1 MPLAP
6 TSPGAAVIGEP
17 LVRRLSYAYGL
28 ATLAMLACLA
38 FRDRAPP
45 IDEAV
50 RSGVV
55 GAALAGFMLAAAGAI
70 ATDVML
76 RARIAGGA
84 VGNAARWPQVALVTL
99 LAVLAAAAAWRLR
112 PELAP
117 GSASTAA
124 IGAAALGLSFPALV
138 AERMVAAIP
147 PTRAPEAPDLRALAI
162 LPVLTTAAAGLGA
175 IAAGAGAPFVGRI
188 VIDLPL
194 ILAFAVGVEL
204 ALRAAARAFLP
215 PPAPEAARAAVHST
229 ILRFVAEGLRE
240 RGLSAPARTQF
251 GIDLARSF
259 ALAYARRAAA
269 PMLLLLMALCWGL
282 SGLALVGYGER
293 AVYERFGAPVGV
305 LRPGLH
311 AILPWPLGRTRLIEF
326 GAVHEEPLGGAA
338 LGPIDPIGAEAI
350 PPPSL
355 DRLWEQ
361 AHPGEMIF
369 LIASQSGGRQSF
381 QAVAADVRVRWRVG
395 LSDEAALDAAYR
407 TVAPEAL
414 VRAAASRAVARALAG
429 RTLDEVLGDRRD
441 RFADMLRAAA
451 QADLDTAQSGIEIVA
466 IIVEA
471 IHPPA
476 GAAEAYHAVQA
487 AEINANA
494 RVAAERGRAAAT
506 LAVGAERAIGEIAD
520 AEGLS
525 AELVG
530 QAKGDAALFAAD
542 RDGAA
547 LAPEAFARERYY
559 DRLVAALA
567 RVPMTIVD
575 SRIAPADAP
584 VLDLRPPGAPS
595 AGRPAPD

>member
-1 MPLAP
+1 
-6 TSPGAAVIGEP
+6 
-17 LVRRLSYAYGL
+17 
-28 ATLAMLACLA
+28 
-38 FRDRAPP
+38 
-45 IDEAV
+45 
-50 RSGVV
+50 
-55 GAALAGFMLAAAGAI
+55 
-70 ATDVML
+70 
-76 RARIAGGA
+76 
-84 VGNAARWPQVALVTL
+84 
-99 LAVLAAAAAWRLR
+99 
-112 PELAP
+112 
-117 GSASTAA
+117 
-124 IGAAALGLSFPALV
+124 
-138 AERMVAAIP
+138 
-147 PTRAPEAPDLRALAI
+147 
-162 LPVLTTAAAGLGA
+162 
-175 IAAGAGAPFVGRI
+175 
-188 VIDLPL
+188 
-194 ILAFAVGVEL
+194 
-204 ALRAAARAFLP
+204 
-215 PPAPEAARAAVHST
+215 
-229 ILRFVAEGLRE
+229 
-240 RGLSAPARTQF
+240 
-251 GIDLARSF
+251 
-259 ALAYARRAAA
+259 
-269 PMLLLLMALCWGL
+269 MLLLLVALSWGL
-282 SGLALVGYGER
+282 SGLALVGYDER

-311 AILPWPLGRTRLIEF
+311 VILPWPFGRTRLIEF

-361 AHPGEMIF
+361 ARPGEMIF

-381 QAVAADVRVRWRVG
+381 QAVAADVRVRWAGWTVG
-395 LSDEAALDAAYR
+395 PRALDAAYR
-407 TVAPEAL
+407 TQAPEPL

-429 RTLDEVLGDRRD
+429 RTLAEVLGNRRD
-441 RFADMLRAAA
+441 RFSDMLRAAA
-451 QADLDTAQSGIEIVA
+451 QADLDAAQSGIEIVA
-466 IIVEA
+466 MVVEA

-476 GAAEAYHAVQA
+476 GAAEAYHAVKA

-494 RVAAERGRAAAT
+494 RVAAEHGRAAAT

-559 DRLVAALA
+559 DRLVTALA

-595 AGRPAPD
+595 AAPSGSGLAAMLHVPRATTKRSQR